1 MSRRLHRAVN
11 RWLRGERAADE
22 ASDRS
27 LRRVF
32 QALPAPPLPAGFTDR
47 VMLGAGIAAPRR
59 TVTPLAWRSA
69 LVAALIVAAAAT
81 ATVPGVALGLL
92 RRISPGDVLRFA
104 AGALVETC
112 ERLAEGLAVWQTAG
126 AIGGTF
132 AEVLSTP
139 SILTALLAATL
150 LSAGGL
156 RMLHG
161 LLAVDRRRE
170 NARA

>member
-1 MSRRLHRAVN
+1 MNRRLNKAVN
-11 RWLRGERAADE
+11 RWLLAERGDSGDAETR
-22 ASDRS
+22 

-32 QALPAPPLPAGFTDR
+32 QALPAPRLPEGFAERVLSGTGLMPQTAAAPLGWRIA
-47 VMLGAGIAAPRR
+47 LGGALLLSAAAAAAAPR
-59 TVTPLAWRSA
+59 
-69 LVAALIVAAAAT
+69 IV
-81 ATVPGVALGLL
+81 LGLM
-92 RRISPGDVLRFA
+92 RWVTPGDVLRLA
-104 AGALVETC
+104 ADAVVETC
-112 ERLAEGLAVWQTAG
+112 RRLAEGLALWQTANS
-126 AIGGTF
+126 IGDTF

-139 SILTALLAATL
+139 AILTALLAATL